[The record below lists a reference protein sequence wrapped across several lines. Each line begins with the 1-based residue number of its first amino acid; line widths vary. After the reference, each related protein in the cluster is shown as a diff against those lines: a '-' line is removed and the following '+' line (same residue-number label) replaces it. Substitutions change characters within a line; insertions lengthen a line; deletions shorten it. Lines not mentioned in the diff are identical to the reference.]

1 MEQPAHIRIPGI
13 ALAFGWQTPPRA
25 WNLAAEGTLT
35 VEAGPRTDLFSSP
48 AGSPP
53 TLNAPLLLAAGA
65 NDDFMLSARVTVDF
79 ASTYDAGV
87 LVLWADKDNWA
98 KLCFEYSPRAEPT
111 IVSVVTRGLSDDCNS
126 TVVDGNAAWLRVSRI
141 GQAYAFHSSADG
153 EMWHLVRHFALATS
167 ESPQIGFQAQS
178 PTGDGCAVM
187 FDQIRFE
194 ARTLSDIRSGE

>member
-1 MEQPAHIRIPGI
+1 VEQAASIRIPGI
-13 ALAFGWQTPPRA
+13 ALAFGWQTAPRA
-25 WNLAAEGTLT
+25 WNLAADGTLT
-35 VEAGPRTDLFSSP
+35 IEAGSKTDLFTDP

-53 TLNAPLLLAAGA
+53 TLNAALLLAAGV

-87 LVLWADKDNWA
+87 LALWADQANWA

-126 TVVDGNAAWLRVSRI
+126 TIVGGNVAWLRISRI
-141 GQAYAFHSSADG
+141 GQACAFHSSPDG

-178 PTGDGCAVM
+178 PTGDGCTVR
-187 FDQIRFE
+187 FDEIRFE
-194 ARTLSDIRSGE
+194 ARTLGDIRSGE